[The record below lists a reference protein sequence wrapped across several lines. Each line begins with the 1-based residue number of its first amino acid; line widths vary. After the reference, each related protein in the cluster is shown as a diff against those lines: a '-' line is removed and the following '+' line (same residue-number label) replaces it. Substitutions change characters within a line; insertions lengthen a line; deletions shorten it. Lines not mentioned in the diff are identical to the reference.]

1 MKWETRG
8 WEEVSIESCFGSLIG
23 KSGVYRNKITV
34 IREGNMW
41 GEMKVWR
48 AMGGRSAGGGPV
60 EFGAASCEGGGDELE
75 LWEQGWEVA
84 IHDDEAVVEG
94 V

>member
-1 MKWETRG
+1 MEREARW
-8 WEEVSIESCFGSLIG
+8 WEEVGVESRFGSLIG
-23 KSGVYRNKITV
+23 ENWVHRNKVAI
-34 IREGNMW
+34 IREGDVW
-41 GEMKVWR
+41 REVEVWR
-48 AMGGRSAGGGPV
+48 AVGGRCAGGGPV